1 MSDNKYNINTEIT
14 DEDDLDEIKKIANML
29 NPDEKVLVVAK
40 QSRIKPGG
48 SHFSPNVVYATDR
61 RIILR
66 DPTMLGLKQ
75 EIIDIPYNVITN
87 AKIEKGVLSASVIFN
102 APGLFN
108 PNVPEK
114 IPGVKRLSTHEHG
127 EDGVI
132 DAIPKKKAEDLVE
145 VIRYGIAH
153 IRAPTTS
160 FGSGPAAG
168 AASGF
173 ASSGGGGGGGV
184 AGDQHHHHH
193 HQVSHADELEKL
205 AHLKDRG
212 IISKEEFEKMK
223 DKIIHGDP
231 DGSSSSSSVS
241 NDNGK
246 IDT

>member
-1 MSDNKYNINTEIT
+1 MSDNKYNVNTEIT
-14 DEDDLDEIKKIANML
+14 DEDEIDEIKKIANML

-87 AKIEKGVLSASVIFN
+87 AKIEKGILSASVIFN

-114 IPGVKRLSTHEHG
+114 IQGVKRLSTHEHG

-160 FGSGPAAG
+160 FGSGPASGTAAG
-168 AASGF
+168 IASSEGGASG
-173 ASSGGGGGGGV
+173 SSG
-184 AGDQHHHHH
+184 DQDHHHHH

-212 IISKEEFEKMK
+212 IISEKEFEKMK

-231 DGSSSSSSVS
+231 DSGGSRINNTNS
-241 NDNGK
+241 K
-246 IDT
+246 KDT

>member
-1 MSDNKYNINTEIT
+1 MSEDNKYNINTEIT
-14 DEDDLDEIKKIANML
+14 DEDELDEIKKIADML

-66 DPTMLGLKQ
+66 DPSMLGLKQ

-87 AKIEKGVLSASVIFN
+87 AKIEKGILSASVIFN

-132 DAIPKKKAEDLVE
+132 DAIPKKKAEDLLE

-153 IRAPTTS
+153 VRSPTTS
-160 FGSGPAAG
+160 FGSGPTAAG
-168 AASGF
+168 TV
-173 ASSGGGGGGGV
+173 SSTEGT
-184 AGDQHHHHH
+184 GDQQHHHHH
-193 HQVSHADELEKL
+193 HQISHADELEKL
-205 AHLKDRG
+205 AHLRDRG

-223 DKIIHGDP
+223 SKIIHGDSN
-231 DGSSSSSSVS
+231 SSSSSTI
-241 NDNGK
+241 NNNGK
-246 IDT
+246 SNK

>member
-1 MSDNKYNINTEIT
+1 
-14 DEDDLDEIKKIANML
+14 
-29 NPDEKVLVVAK
+29 
-40 QSRIKPGG
+40 
-48 SHFSPNVVYATDR
+48 
-61 RIILR
+61 
-66 DPTMLGLKQ
+66 MLGLKQ

-87 AKIEKGVLSASVIFN
+87 AKIEKGILSSSVIFN

-160 FGSGPAAG
+160 FGSGPASG
-168 AASGF
+168 AAAAAGI
-173 ASSGGGGGGGV
+173 ASSEGGGASGSSG
-184 AGDQHHHHH
+184 GDQHHHHH
-193 HQVSHADELEKL
+193 LHQVSHADELEKL

-212 IISKEEFEKMK
+212 IISEKEFEKMK
-223 DKIIHGDP
+223 DKIIHGDH
-231 DGSSSSSSVS
+231 DGGGSGSSSSSA
-241 NDNGK
+241 NDNNSK
-246 IDT
+246 SDK

>member
-1 MSDNKYNINTEIT
+1 MSDNKYNVNTEIT
-14 DEDDLDEIKKIANML
+14 DEDELDEIKKIADML

-87 AKIEKGVLSASVIFN
+87 AKIEKGILSSSVIFN

-108 PNVPEK
+108 PNVPER

-127 EDGVI
+127 ENGVI

-160 FGSGPAAG
+160 FGSGTATSGIAG
-168 AASGF
+168 SA
-173 ASSGGGGGGGV
+173 GGGGS
-184 AGDQHHHHH
+184 GDQHHHHQQQ
-193 HQVSHADELEKL
+193 QVSHADELEKL

-223 DKIIHGDP
+223 DKIIHGDTHGGGG
-231 DGSSSSSSVS
+231 DNSSSA
-241 NDNGK
+241 NDNNSK
-246 IDT
+246 SDT